1 MPSRA
6 RREPRGGADDVRAPF
21 EIGGV
26 TVVAGGQALVDLP
39 VARLSNHTP
48 VTLPVRVVHGHK
60 DGPTL
65 FVSAAVHGDEILG
78 VEVIR
83 RLLNTPGLKS
93 LKGTLMCVPI
103 VNVFGFLSKSR
114 YLPDGRDL
122 NRMFPGFPGGS
133 LAAELAYLFME
144 QIAKRSDFGI
154 DLHSGSNNRSN
165 LPQLRVDLA
174 GPNLQD
180 LAEAFGAPVVVQS
193 GLREGSLRKA
203 AREAGLEVIV
213 YEAGEALRL
222 DELSVRGGV
231 RGILHVMHELGML
244 GPRHANRSKH
254 KPVFAKSSKWIR
266 APDGGI
272 FRAHKRLG
280 ESIAAGDTI
289 GGITNPYEGIDVPVV
304 ADAEGIII
312 GKTNVSVVNRAD
324 ALFHVAKVA
333 RPGPAEGKIGEIS
346 NALGEDPIFDEDEIV

>member
-1 MPSRA
+1 MKIA
-6 RREPRGGADDVRAPF
+6 
-21 EIGGV
+21 
-26 TVVAGGQALVDLP
+26 AGTQALVDLP

-48 VTLPVRVVHGHK
+48 VTLPVRVIHGQK
-60 DGPTL
+60 NGPTL
-65 FVSAAVHGDEILG
+65 FVSAALHGDEILG

-83 RLLNTPGLKS
+83 RLINTPGLKA
-93 LKGTLMCVPI
+93 LKGTLLCVPI

-122 NRMFPGFPGGS
+122 NRVFPGFPGGS
-133 LAAELAYLFME
+133 LAAELAFLFME
-144 QIAKRSDFGI
+144 EIAKRSDFGI

-165 LPQLRVDLA
+165 LPQLRVDLVS
-174 GPNLQD
+174 NELRE
-180 LAEAFGAPVVVQS
+180 LAETFGAPVIVQS
-193 GLREGSLRKA
+193 SLREGSLRKA

-231 RGILHVMHELGML
+231 RGILHVMHKLGML
-244 GPRHANRSKH
+244 GPRHANRSQH
-254 KPVFAKSSKWIR
+254 KPVFAKSSKWVR

-272 FRAHKRLG
+272 FRALKGLG

-289 GGITNPYEGIDVPVV
+289 GGITNPYEGTDIPVI
-304 ADAEGIII
+304 AEVDGIII

-324 ALFHVAKVA
+324 ALFHIAKVP
-333 RPGPAEGKIGEIS
+333 RPGPAQGKIDEIAT
-346 NALGEDPIFDEDEIV
+346 ALGEDPIFDEDEIV